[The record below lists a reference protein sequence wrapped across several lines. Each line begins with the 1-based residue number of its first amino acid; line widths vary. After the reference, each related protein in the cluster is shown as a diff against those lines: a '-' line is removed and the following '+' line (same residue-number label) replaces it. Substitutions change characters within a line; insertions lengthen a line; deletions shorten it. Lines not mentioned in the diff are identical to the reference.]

1 MFIQARQ
8 QVYTTRTLGTAMSAS
23 EQQRVVRFGVF
34 TFDPRAGELLKLGRK
49 LKIQGQPVEILAMLL
64 ERPGEIV
71 TREEFQKR
79 LWPDN
84 TFVDFEHSLNAAV
97 KRLRDAMGDSAD
109 APQYVETLARRG
121 YRFIA
126 VIEPQEQ
133 PNEKP
138 AAETQVGQSNWPL
151 RANFLDYARGL
162 GHSWVAQSC
171 LPPCLPAAF
180 TFVRN
185 NPTA

>member
-1 MFIQARQ
+1 
-8 QVYTTRTLGTAMSAS
+8 MSAT
-23 EQQRVVRFGVF
+23 EHRRVVRFGVF
-34 TFDPRAGELLKLGRK
+34 TFDPRAGELLKQGRK

-64 ERPGEIV
+64 ERPGEII

-79 LWPDN
+79 LWPEN

-126 VIEPQEQ
+126 PVE
-133 PNEKP
+133 
-138 AAETQVGQSNWPL
+138 AADLFYRSAAPGATIDSMAV
-151 RANFLDYARGL
+151 
-162 GHSWVAQSC
+162 
-171 LPPCLPAAF
+171 LP
-180 TFVRN
+180 FVN
-185 NPTA
+185 GSADPDTEYL

>member
-1 MFIQARQ
+1 MFIQAHRP
-8 QVYTTRTLGTAMSAS
+8 VYTTRNLGIAMSTS

-34 TFDPRAGELLKLGRK
+34 TFDPRAGELVKQGRK

-79 LWPDN
+79 LWPEN

-97 KRLRDAMGDSAD
+97 KRLRDAMCDSAA
-109 APQYVETLARRG
+109 APRYVETLARRG

-126 VIEPQEQ
+126 SVE
-133 PNEKP
+133 
-138 AAETQVGQSNWPL
+138 AAGL
-151 RANFLDYARGL
+151 LNFLSVNGRGL
-162 GHSWVAQSC
+162 VLAHLLLIHSC
-171 LPPCLPAAF
+171 MEL
-180 TFVRN
+180 
-185 NPTA
+185 